1 MLRAMHANDREQSF
15 VYELMNKYVPYFN
28 VDKNVLLGTM
38 PLVFV
43 ATHKRRD
50 EKYMITRKIKVW
62 EVENQQVI
70 FASWLEE
77 EVTTNLVQ
85 QFLQTVEKHFKSYIP
100 SYSEHMS
107 TIFIAMILT
116 NQPVHENVIKEVKKY
131 RKIKFMKFGL
141 HGWAEI
147 YATIV
152 DYDGNQV
159 LIHPKGKQF
168 VQPVKRILQ
177 ERRR

>member
-1 MLRAMHANDREQSF
+1 MCSDIHEQNF
-15 VYELMNKYVPYFN
+15 VFDLMNKYVPYFD
-28 VDKNVLLGTM
+28 VDKHVLLGEM
-38 PLVFV
+38 PLAFV

-50 EKYMITRKIKVW
+50 EKYMMTRKIKVW

-70 FASWLEE
+70 FAACSEE
-77 EVTTNLVQ
+77 EVTKCLVQ
-85 QFLQTVEKHFKSYIP
+85 QFLQIVEKHFKSYIP

-116 NQPVHENVIKEVKKY
+116 NQPVHENAIKEVKKY
-131 RKIKFMKFGL
+131 RKIKFMKFGC

-152 DYDGNQV
+152 DYQRQQV
-159 LIHPKGKQF
+159 MIHPKGKQF
-168 VQPVKRILQ
+168 VQPVKKILQ
-177 ERRR
+177 EGRR